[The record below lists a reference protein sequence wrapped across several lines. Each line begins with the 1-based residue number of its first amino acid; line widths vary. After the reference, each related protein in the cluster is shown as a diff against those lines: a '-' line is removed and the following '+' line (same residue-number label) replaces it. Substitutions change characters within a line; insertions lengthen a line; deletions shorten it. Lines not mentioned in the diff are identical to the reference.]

1 MGVALCLRPGFQ
13 TRGVEVKLSRRT
25 AMTNE
30 IIDIIKPGFE
40 RAFRRNILYRSTGL
54 VLFDLG
60 DDSVSQLDLFRRGP
74 QNGADEEASCRS
86 GPDNLVE
93 NIPGPCLPPGV

>member
-1 MGVALCLRPGFQ
+1 MSAHPGFQ
-13 TRGVEVKLSRRT
+13 TRGVEVKLLRRT
-25 AMTNE
+25 AMPNE
-30 IIDIIKPGFE
+30 IIDIVRPGFE
-40 RAFRRNILYRSTGL
+40 QAFRRNLLYRSTGL

-60 DDSVSQLDLFRRGP
+60 DDSVSQLDLFGGP

-93 NIPGPCLPPGV
+93 NIPGPYLPPGV